1 MMPKNVVVTGGAGF
15 IAHHVIE
22 YLLDNTDWNIKC
34 LDRIDTAGNLN
45 RLSDILKT
53 RSNADVKRLTIIYHD
68 LRAEINHQII
78 DMLGDVNLILHL
90 AAASHVTR
98 SIQYPLEF
106 VYSNVVGTVNLLE
119 YARKLKNLE
128 RFVYFSTDEVFGP
141 ALGNYVFTEY
151 DRYNATNPYSASK
164 AGAEE
169 MCVAY
174 HNTYK
179 LPIYITHTMNV
190 YGERQA
196 PEKYIPMSIK
206 KLLNAETLKIHYNT
220 YSKKYGSR
228 NYLYAKDV
236 ASALMHILSLQGPLK
251 EHHDFKAGRC
261 PKFNISAGKEYD
273 NKQIAYI
280 LTDAL
285 DINMIYEDFDPNI
298 DRPGHDF
305 SYAISGEYLRQL
317 GWSPKYSV
325 EDTLP
330 KVARWYRDNSIWLK

>member
-1 MMPKNVVVTGGAGF
+1 MPKNVIVTGGAGF

-22 YLLDNTDWNIKC
+22 YLLDNTDWNIYC

-45 RLSDILKT
+45 RLSDIINT
-53 RSNADVKRLTIIYHD
+53 RFKSDGKRVKIIYHD
-68 LRAEINHQII
+68 LRAEINQQIV
-78 DMLGDVNLILHL
+78 DMLGDINIILHL

-98 SIQYPLEF
+98 SIQYPMEF
-106 VYSNVVGTVNLLE
+106 VQSNVVGTVNLLE
-119 YARKLKNLE
+119 YARKLNNLE

-141 ALGNYVFTEY
+141 AIGSYIFTEY

-164 AGAEE
+164 AGGEE

-174 HNTYK
+174 QNTYK

-196 PEKYIPMSIK
+196 PEKYVPMCIK
-206 KLLNAETLKIHYNT
+206 KLLNGDTLKIHYSK
-220 YSKKYGSR
+220 YSGKYGSR

-236 ASALMHILSLQGPLK
+236 ASALMFILNLNAIPK
-251 EHHDFKAGRC
+251 HHDFKAGRC

-273 NKQIAYI
+273 NMQIAKM
-280 LTDAL
+280 LTEAL
-285 DINMIYEDFDPNI
+285 EVNMIYEDFDPNI

-305 SYAISGEYLRQL
+305 SYAISGEYLRSM
-317 GWSPKYSV
+317 GWSPQYSV

-330 KVARWYRDNSIWLK
+330 KVAKWYRNNSHWLK